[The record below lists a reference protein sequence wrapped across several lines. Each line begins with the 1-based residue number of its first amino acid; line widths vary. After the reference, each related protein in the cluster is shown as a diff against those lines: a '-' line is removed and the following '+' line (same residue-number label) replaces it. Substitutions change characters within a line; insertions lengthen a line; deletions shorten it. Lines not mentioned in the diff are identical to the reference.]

1 MKALLISA
9 SQLLFTPLLALLAAA
24 PVSAQQQVFVEA
36 VSLETAQETE
46 RVIGSLRARSTS
58 VMAALEE
65 GALVEMTVRE
75 ADHVKRGAVLA
86 RIDTRRLEVSRLQVQ
101 ADLAM
106 GAATLIE
113 RKAQLENSTA
123 DFQALESAAKSGAV
137 SDRDLRN
144 ARTMVAT
151 GKAMVQAAEQSIAS
165 LEASRDLLDLRIAD
179 AVVRAPFDAQITA
192 KHAEIGQWIRPG
204 DALVTLVST
213 GPLEAWLDLPE
224 RFIGRFDESATTVG
238 LHLEATGQEVV
249 GLRPRSIPIV
259 DMRARTFTLILDLD
273 PKDEA
278 AQSLRPGMSVS
289 ATVPLGKPSQHLIVP
304 KDAILRRGAS
314 SLVVKIGADNVAQH
328 VPVRVLFTTPNGFAV
343 ESMLPEGLAAGDQV
357 IIEGNE
363 RIMPGTPV
371 KPVDRSQ
378 PADEATPDKPRN

>member
-1 MKALLISA
+1 
-9 SQLLFTPLLALLAAA
+9 
-24 PVSAQQQVFVEA
+24 
-36 VSLETAQETE
+36 
-46 RVIGSLRARSTS
+46 
-58 VMAALEE
+58 
-65 GALVEMTVRE
+65 
-75 ADHVKRGAVLA
+75 
-86 RIDTRRLEVSRLQVQ
+86 
-101 ADLAM
+101 M

-213 GPLEAWLDLPE
+213 GPLEA
-224 RFIGRFDESATTVG
+224 G